1 MKKDERKSHLRPGNK
16 VSYFTYEDLDIIPNV
31 IDQTKNYIDTGY
43 IFKLNILQN
52 KIESNYRKYEKVREQ
67 SRINKRRRK
76 KKLLQEKELNKE
88 ENNE

>member
-16 VSYFTYEDLDIIPNV
+16 VTYFTYDDLDVIPNV
-31 IDQTKNYIDTGY
+31 LEKVKNTLDVDY

-52 KIESNYRKYEKVREQ
+52 KIEANYKKYEKVREQ

-76 KKLLQEKELNKE
+76 RKLLKEV
-88 ENNE
+88 